1 VDEFLELV
9 LELGLGVVDE
19 AIAGKKIGTYDAQLV
34 YRLGLLGGGF
44 IGDYFAPR
52 DLKPVIKPFKA
63 AGAVLTGKTL
73 GAYIM
78 AKTYTRVY
86 TAPATATVPAVVPP
100 ATRHAGSLSSY

>member
-1 VDEFLELV
+1 VDDFLELI

-44 IGDYFAPR
+44 VGEYFAPR
-52 DLKPVIKPFKA
+52 DLKPIIKPFKA
-63 AGAVLTGKTL
+63 AGAVLTGKSL
-73 GAYIM
+73 GSYIM

-86 TAPATATVPAVVPP
+86 TAPAATAVTVAPAP
-100 ATRHAGSLSSY
+100 AAPRSGRLSSY

>member
-1 VDEFLELV
+1 MDEFLELI

-19 AIAGKKIGTYDAQLV
+19 AIAGKKIGAYDAQLV

-52 DLKPVIKPFKA
+52 DLKPIIKPFKA

-73 GAYIM
+73 GSYI
-78 AKTYTRVY
+78 AKTQTRAYTV
-86 TAPATATVPAVVPP
+86 PATATVVTVPP
-100 ATRHAGSLSSY
+100 PTPRHAGGLSSY